1 MHVSCRIFK
10 LLSAILILTLAG
22 CPADAPLPSDKIIDG
37 WEIVIQ
43 QQTIRRDW
51 EGLPM
56 DWTFEL
62 SASNPN
68 SSPYEGEFAGYAV
81 IRSFCDVH
89 PPGEPGKT
97 EYGGEMTAHQVRF
110 TLNVSNV
117 APLTERDASL
127 DPAIADV
134 GTAAFVANYS
144 GPMLLSTH
152 FIYHDP
158 DGIIEHINRPTLE
171 VTLNSHIT
179 QIYDRI
185 FLSIEPFQWDADYKL
200 PFEGRIDLREITI
213 APLTP

>member
-1 MHVSCRIFK
+1 MHASHRVVK
-10 LLSAILILTLAG
+10 LLSAIVILALTG
-22 CPADAPLPSDKIIDG
+22 CPADAPLPSAKIIDG
-37 WEIVIQ
+37 WEIEIQ
-43 QQTIRRDW
+43 PQTIRKDW

-56 DWTFEL
+56 EWTFEL
-62 SASNPN
+62 SASNQS
-68 SSPYEGEFAGYAV
+68 SSPYEGEFTGYAV

-110 TLNVSNV
+110 TLNVSNI
-117 APLTERDASL
+117 APLIERDAEL

-134 GTAAFVANYS
+134 GAAAFTTSYK

-171 VTLNSHIT
+171 VNLNSHIT
-179 QIYDRI
+179 QVYDKI
-185 FLSIEPFQWDADYKL
+185 FLTIEPFQWDADYKL
-200 PFEGRIDLREITI
+200 PFEGRLGLREITI